1 MAMTQAESYADSWA
15 QHRDYAGPVKA
26 DDVFALRD
34 DRDFQAPSR
43 AHVKRIQRER
53 PEITLAGRP
62 RLSDTVRRREINQA
76 LAFAKRAG
84 LVPEPY
90 VARPLEKGEQRVR
103 IDAKFAPPLTPELRD
118 LRAAQRFAEA
128 FRLASY
134 GMIAV
139 GRLPHMA
146 DAMRTYLNI

>member
-1 MAMTQAESYADSWA
+1 VAMTQAESYADLWG

-34 DRDFQAPSR
+34 DRDFQPPSR
-43 AHVKRIQRER
+43 AHIKRIERAR
-53 PEITLAGRP
+53 PEITLASRP

-84 LVPEPY
+84 LVPQAY

-103 IDAKFAPPLTPELRD
+103 IDASLGAPLTDEQRE

-128 FRLASY
+128 SRLASY